1 MFCFNKTIKIQ
12 IDQIK
17 TVIVQ
22 IDHSMGYDINNV
34 SDNAFKIIFQL
45 KDGTNVIGCA
55 KVIYKNNEEQKVMTI
70 LRNALPQ
77 HIFFEGDSFNN

>member
-22 IDHSMGYDINNV
+22 IDHSMSYDINNV

-55 KVIYKNNEEQKVMTI
+55 KVINKNNEEQKVMTI